1 MPESNSAAEEAD
13 LLRKQIGTARTLL
26 LIVAVATLISAL
38 LLLPSL
44 PNASVLENIILTG
57 MISVIYFILAIWT
70 KRKPY
75 TAILAGLLLLLIAI
89 LLDIFWNPFG
99 PLSRWQSKLLTIFL
113 LVLGIGDSKDA
124 QRKMRIPPAPA
135 SSPAPRD

>member
-1 MPESNSAAEEAD
+1 MPTESNSATEEAD

-26 LIVAVATLISAL
+26 LIVAAATLISAL
-38 LLLPSL
+38 LLLPGL
-44 PNASVLENIILTG
+44 PGASVLENIILTG
-57 MISVIYFILAIWT
+57 MLSVIYFILAIWT

-113 LVLGIGDSKDA
+113 LV
-124 QRKMRIPPAPA
+124 
-135 SSPAPRD
+135 